1 MMGNPRPGT
10 HTMKSE
16 ADLKTIG
23 QQLAEAREGRE
34 WSLEEAAQ
42 RTKLKKSFLEH
53 LEKDQF
59 EYFPSISNAR
69 GFIRIYARELGLDGW
84 QLLKQFEGG
93 TMAVAE
99 TYDLRP
105 EDLEAIPRRRQ
116 PLVVKPPRIGVLLF
130 LFIFLLGMAIG
141 AIRLYQI
148 WPSLTGADNGNPAVS
163 SEPAE
168 PAESVPTTPAAP
180 PSTDRSAPTAPEAAV
195 PKAEPVTPEAPPQV
209 NAAVPVAEPVE
220 EVPRAQAVELNRL
233 QLLASRQARRHQ
245 LWVRVIGI
253 RDGERKILYQD
264 LLPAGERIPSEPW
277 VAEQFIIKF
286 GEASMV
292 NIIFNGANEGPYE
305 RPGIQEI
312 RIPSE

>member
-1 MMGNPRPGT
+1 
-10 HTMKSE
+10 MKSE

-23 QQLAEAREGRE
+23 QQLTEAREGRG
-34 WSLEEAAQ
+34 WTLDEAAL

-53 LEKDQF
+53 LEKDRF

-93 TMAVAE
+93 TMTAAE

-116 PLVVKPPRIGVLLF
+116 PLSVKPPRIGVLLF

-148 WPSLTGADNGNPAVS
+148 WPSLTGAASDPPAATT
-163 SEPAE
+163 EA
-168 PAESVPTTPAAP
+168 ATPAIPAP
-180 PSTDRSAPTAPEAAV
+180 SAPEDLPPTSPGGEEDV
-195 PKAEPVTPEAPPQV
+195 PKAVPVANPAETTD
-209 NAAVPVAEPVE
+209 NTAVPVAEPVE
-220 EVPRAQAVELNRL
+220 EVPQAQAVELHQL

-253 RDGERKILYQD
+253 QNGENNILYQD
-264 LLPAGERIPSEPW
+264 LLPAGQRIPSEPW

-292 NIIFNGANEGPYE
+292 NIIFNGVNEGPYDK
-305 RPGIQEI
+305 PGIQEI